1 MMTVPAFDWLSTT
14 ATTFGLVGLAEM
26 GDKTQLVCMTLAARQ
41 PGLPVLVGAVLAFVV
56 LNLLA
61 VLFGAALAVW
71 VPEAL
76 IAAIVALLFGVFGLL
91 ALRDSGNDE
100 DDGEI
105 STQSGRGAL
114 LSALLLIFVAELGDK
129 TQIAVAG
136 LASTQPPVPVWVGAT
151 LALALTSALGVL
163 AGRTLLQR
171 LPLRWLH
178 LASGLF
184 FLLLAVLAGWR
195 AASLVLA

>member
-1 MMTVPAFDWLSTT
+1 MTLPAFDWLSTA

-71 VPEAL
+71 VPEAI
-76 IAAIVALLFGVFGLL
+76 IAAIVAILFGVFGLL
-91 ALRDSGNDE
+91 ALRDSDDDE
-100 DDGEI
+100 DKGELR
-105 STQSGRGAL
+105 TPSGRGTL

-171 LPLRWLH
+171 LPLRWLQ

-184 FLLLAVLAGWR
+184 FLLLAVLAGGR
-195 AASLVLA
+195 AFSLMLT